1 MAIRNIDKG
10 TELTL
15 CYLGEK
21 DRFSDIKKRRK
32 ILRNYGFVCNCV
44 ICDTEDDLGEDPG
57 YLKHYMKLNNILDSQ
72 KTLGSKFLE
81 KDEILEQN
89 CSKLIW
95 RIMNFIDAIHNV
107 NPSSQEYKLIFE
119 KLRQLEEF
127 ARIKS
132 SF

>member
-10 TELTL
+10 AELTL

-21 DRFSDIKKRRK
+21 DRFSDVKKRRK

-44 ICDTEDDLGEDPG
+44 ICDTEDDLAEDPG
-57 YLKHYMKLNNILDSQ
+57 YLKHYMTLKNILDSQ
-72 KTLGSKFLE
+72 KTLGAKFLE

-89 CSKLIW
+89 CSKIIW
-95 RIMNFIDAIHNV
+95 RIMNFIDAIHNL
-107 NPSSQEYKLIFE
+107 NPPSLEYKLIFD
-119 KLRQLEEF
+119 KLKQLEEF